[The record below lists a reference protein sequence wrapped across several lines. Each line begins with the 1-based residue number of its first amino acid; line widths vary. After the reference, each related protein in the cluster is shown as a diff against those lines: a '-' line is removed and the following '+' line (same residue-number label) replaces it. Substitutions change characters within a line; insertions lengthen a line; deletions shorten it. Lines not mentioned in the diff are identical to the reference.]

1 MTEKI
6 ENIPDNNVMMSEK
19 IKNVFYTNRW
29 VIFTFFLTF
38 LVMGATYIMR
48 GVYPFGDNIVL
59 KVDLYHQYGPF
70 HEELR
75 SRILNG
81 ESLFYSWEGGL
92 GKEFFTQMAYYT
104 ASPISILI
112 LLFPQNLMPEAMALF
127 ILLKTCFSGA
137 FFAYYL
143 RKRFG
148 RNDVMLVV
156 FGLFYAFSAYMTG
169 YYWNV
174 MWLDAVALFPV
185 VAFGIEALVKN
196 NKHLTYCITLAV
208 VILINFYIAFLVCIF
223 AALYYLVVLFTTYSW
238 NRDRK
243 TIISLTIKFAIISI
257 IAGGISMFL
266 TIPTAIAL
274 GNTATSETGFPAF
287 EIYEN
292 IYQLI
297 TNHFIGARPVV
308 LARNED
314 LPNVYTGV
322 LTLVILPLYFFNRK
336 IVTKEKALIG
346 ALLIFML
353 LCSCIKPL
361 DYMIHGMH
369 FPSNLPHR
377 YTFIYSF
384 ILLSIAYKGFL
395 NIKNV
400 DVRIINYVAI
410 VYVAI
415 MLISE
420 YLLVPAI
427 SDIDRVLTDVDIII
441 NVVAIVIYVVL
452 INIYSKSTAKDL
464 SPFMLVFL
472 VCSIAECS
480 FSSYEGLD
488 RTTAR
493 EAYVKYI
500 DGTDKAIDYLDEK
513 ENGQFYRTE
522 FRRFTTINDA
532 ALYHYNGFSQFSSLA
547 PGGISKFIGNLG
559 IAATGNSFR
568 YYDPTALVDAMF
580 DIKYVMNKADNGNG
594 EIKNKRYTHLQN
606 FDNVWVYEN
615 DRVLPLGFMVNS
627 AVKDWKTTDSMP
639 FDVQNDF
646 INNCAGIAGKMFTD
660 IPVENIERTYMEVTE
675 DINSNEFKYK
685 LTSPE
690 NISLEPTVVSTV
702 KMDKN
707 QYIYAYVDAGNAK
720 RVKYAVIAADGT
732 ERISEDRELSA
743 GKSLFDIGNVSAG
756 ETVRI
761 QFALTNRGEFEKT
774 YRKDGTVKLY
784 LAGYDDNIFQ
794 QAYDKLSQETYNIT
808 SFEDTKIE
816 GTVNTSKDGVMFT
829 SIPYVEGWKVYVDG
843 QETDKVSIG
852 EDGVIGVELSAGTHN
867 VVFEFGPQGLV
878 LGLLVSLVSIILA
891 VIYTLFDKK
900 KNMAKPVAVSGDIN
914 EIYEPYAGKK
924 NKRR

>member
-1 MTEKI
+1 MTEKK
-6 ENIPDNNVMMSEK
+6 ES
-19 IKNVFYTNRW
+19 VFYTNRW

-38 LVMGATYIMR
+38 LIMGATYIMR
-48 GVYPFGDNIVL
+48 GVFPFGDNIIL

-75 SRILNG
+75 NRILNG
-81 ESLFYSWEGGL
+81 QSLFYSWEGGL

-112 LLFPQNLMPEAMALF
+112 LLFPQDLMPEAMALF

-148 RNDVMLVV
+148 KNNLMLVV
-156 FGLFYAFSAYMTG
+156 FGLFYAFSAFMTG

-196 NKHLTYCITLAV
+196 NKHLTYCISLAI

-223 AALYYLVVLFTTYSW
+223 ASLYYLVVLFSNYSW
-238 NRDRK
+238 TKNKK
-243 TIISLTIKFAIISI
+243 TIISLTIKFAIVSI

-274 GNTATSETGFPAF
+274 GNTATSQTGFPAF
-287 EIYEN
+287 EIYSN

-314 LPNVYTGV
+314 LPNVYSGI
-322 LTLVILPLYFFNRK
+322 LTIVILPLYFFNRRVEK
-336 IVTKEKALIG
+336 KEKWLIG

-384 ILLSIAYKGFL
+384 ILLTIAYKGLL

-415 MLISE
+415 ILVTE
-420 YLLVPAI
+420 YLLVPII
-427 SDIDRVLTDVDIII
+427 SDVDRVLTDSDIII
-441 NVVAIVIYVVL
+441 NVIGIIIYLVV
-452 INIYSKSTAKDL
+452 INIYAKSTAKDL
-464 SPFMLVFL
+464 TPFMFVFF
-472 VCSIAECS
+472 VCAIAECS
-480 FSSYEGLD
+480 FSSFEGLD

-493 EAYVKYI
+493 DSYVKYI
-500 DGTDKAIDYLDEK
+500 DGTDSAVDYLNQK

-547 PGGISKFIGNLG
+547 PGGISSFIGSLG

-580 DIKYVMNKADNGNG
+580 DIKYVMNKAADNGNG
-594 EIKNKRYTHLQN
+594 QINNQRYKHLEN
-606 FDNVWVYEN
+606 FGNVWVYEN

-627 AVKDWKTTDSMP
+627 AIKDWQTEDSTP
-639 FDVQNDF
+639 FKVQNDF
-646 INNCAGIAGKMFTD
+646 INNCVGISGNMFTN
-660 IPVENIERTYMEVTE
+660 IPVGNIEKTYMEVKE
-675 DINSNEFKYK
+675 DINDNEFKYS
-685 LTSPE
+685 LTNPA
-690 NISLEPTVVSTV
+690 NLGLEPTVVSNIPVT
-702 KMDKN
+702 KD
-707 QYIYAYVDAGNAK
+707 QYVYAYVDAGNAK
-720 RVKYAVIAADGT
+720 RVIYKVISADGT

-743 GKSLFDIGNVSAG
+743 GKSLFDIGNVNAG

-761 QFALTNRGEFEKT
+761 QFSLTNKGEFEKT

-784 LAGYDDNIFQ
+784 LASYDDSVFQ
-794 QAYDKLSQETYNIT
+794 KAFDKLNQSTYQIS
-808 SFEDTKIE
+808 SFEDTDIK
-816 GTVNTSKDGVMFT
+816 GTINANNSGVMFT
-829 SIPYVEGWKVYVDG
+829 SIPYVDGWSVYVDG
-843 QETDKVSIG
+843 QKVDKVSIA
-852 EDGVIGVELSAGTHN
+852 ENGVIGVDLSAGEHT
-867 VVFEFGPQGLV
+867 VEFKFKPQGVV
-878 LGLLVSLVSIILA
+878 LGLFVSLISILLA
-891 VIYTLFDKK
+891 VLYTLFDKK
-900 KNMAKPVAVSGDIN
+900 QNEKNPVTVCGDVN
-914 EIYEPYAGKK
+914 EVYEPYANKK
-924 NKRR
+924 NKK

>member
-1 MTEKI
+1 
-6 ENIPDNNVMMSEK
+6 MSEK
-19 IKNVFYTNRW
+19 KENILYTNRW
-29 VIFTFFLTF
+29 VVFTFFLVF
-38 LVMGATYIMR
+38 LIMGATYFMR
-48 GVYPFGDNIVL
+48 GVFPFGDNIIL

-81 ESLFYSWEGGL
+81 QSLFYSWEGGL

-127 ILLKTCFSGA
+127 ILIKTSFAGA

-143 RKRFG
+143 RKRF
-148 RNDVMLVV
+148 NNNNVMLVV
-156 FGLFYAFSAYMTG
+156 FGIFYAFSAYMTG

-185 VAFGIEALVKN
+185 IAFGIEALVKN

-208 VILINFYIAFLVCIF
+208 VILINFYIAFLVCVF
-223 AALYYLVVLFTTYSW
+223 AALYYLVVLFSTYSW
-238 NRDRK
+238 SRDRK
-243 TIISLTIKFAIISI
+243 TIISLTIKFAIISLL
-257 IAGGISMFL
+257 AGGISMFL
-266 TIPTAIAL
+266 TVPTAIAL
-274 GNTATSETGFPAF
+274 GNTATSDTSFPAF

-297 TNHFIGARPVV
+297 TNHFIGARSVV

-314 LPNVYTGV
+314 LPNVYSGV

-336 IVTKEKALIG
+336 IEKKEKWLIG

-384 ILLSIAYKGFL
+384 IILTIAYKGFL

-410 VYVAI
+410 AYVVI

-420 YLLVPAI
+420 YLLVPMI
-427 SDIDRVLTDVDIII
+427 SDIDRVLSDVDIII

-452 INIYSKSTAKDL
+452 INIYAKSSIKDL
-464 SPFMLVFL
+464 TSFMLIFL
-472 VCSIAECS
+472 VLAIAESS

-488 RTTAR
+488 RTTKR
-493 EAYVKYI
+493 QSYVEYI
-500 DGTDKAIDYLDEK
+500 DSADEAVNYLNEK
-513 ENGQFYRTE
+513 ENGNFYRTE

-547 PGGISKFIGNLG
+547 PGGISEFIGNLG

-568 YYDPTALVDAMF
+568 YYDPTSLVDAMF
-580 DIKYVMNKADNGNG
+580 DIKYVMNKENNGNG
-594 EIKNKRYTHLQN
+594 EIKNERYTHLQN
-606 FDNVWVYEN
+606 FGNVWVYEN

-627 AVKDWKTTDSMP
+627 AIKDWKTKDSTP
-639 FDVQNDF
+639 FQVQNDF
-646 INNCAGIAGKMFTD
+646 VNNCAGVAGNMFTN
-660 IPVENIERTYMEVTE
+660 IPVTNIEKTYMEVTE
-675 DINSNEFKYK
+675 DINDNEFKYK
-685 LTSPE
+685 LTNPE
-690 NISLEPTVVSTV
+690 NLALEPTVVSNI
-702 KMDKN
+702 KIDKN
-707 QYIYAYVDAGNAK
+707 QYIYAYVDAGNSK
-720 RVKYAVIAADGT
+720 RVKYSVITANGT
-732 ERISEDRELSA
+732 ERIKEDRELSA
-743 GKSLFDIGNVSAG
+743 GKSLFDIGNVNAG

-761 QFALTNRGEFEKT
+761 QFSLTNKGEFEKT
-774 YRKDGTVKLY
+774 YRKDGKVKLY
-784 LAGYDDNIFQ
+784 LSAYDDSVFQ
-794 QAYDKLSQETYNIT
+794 NAYDKLSEQTYNIT
-808 SFEDTKIE
+808 SFEDTKIT
-816 GTVNTSKDGVMFT
+816 GTIDVKNDGVMFT

-843 QETDKVSIG
+843 VETDKVSIG
-852 EDGVIGVELSAGTHN
+852 DNGVIGVELTQGQHEITFKFS
-867 VVFEFGPQGLV
+867 PQGLV
-878 LGLLVSLVSIILA
+878 LGLIISLISILLA
-891 VIYTLFDKK
+891 VIYTIFDKK
-900 KNMAKPVAVSGDIN
+900 KNAEKPVAVSGDIN
-914 EIYEPYAGKK
+914 EVYIPYGNKK
-924 NKRR
+924 NKKR